1 MRDRESLKIQ
11 MHKVR
16 VEGGKE
22 SREQDEK
29 SRSGGGGGD
38 EGERRIVGVAWNKSH
53 RIVDNLCTNV

>member
-29 SRSGGGGGD
+29 SRSGEAAGTKVK
-38 EGERRIVGVAWNKSH
+38 GESWE
-53 RIVDNLCTNV
+53 

>member
-16 VEGGKE
+16 VERGKE

-29 SRSGGGGGD
+29 SRSGEAAGTKVK
-38 EGERRIVGVAWNKSH
+38 GES
-53 RIVDNLCTNV
+53 